1 MKHRVAIPSPL
12 RSYCAGAA
20 AVTITCAADA
30 PSLGDVLGALDAAH
44 PGIRFRMQDE
54 QGHLRPHI
62 KVFINADVVRD
73 LATPVPPGADVMI
86 VAALSGG

>member
-1 MKHRVAIPSPL
+1 VNHRVTIPSPL

-20 AVTITCAADA
+20 AVTVACAADS
-30 PSLGDVLGALDAAH
+30 PSLGDVLAALEAAH

-62 KVFINADVVRD
+62 KVFVDADVERD
-73 LATPVPPGADVMI
+73 LAVRIPPGADIMI

>member
-1 MKHRVAIPSPL
+1 MNHRVAIPSPL

-20 AVTITCAADA
+20 TVTIACAADS
-30 PSLGDVLGALDAAH
+30 PSLSDVLAALETAH

-62 KVFINADVVRD
+62 KVFVDADVERD
-73 LATPVPPGADVMI
+73 LAAPIPPGAEVMI